1 MKYEVVPPP
10 PSLARFVRF
19 FWVMESEA
27 SRDKPFIYRAMADG
41 CAELI
46 FHYRGRFVE
55 LTPHGSF
62 DQSYGLI
69 HSQTRRMRRF
79 ITHQNFGIFGV
90 YLYPYALNQLCA
102 MPSSVLSDEMP
113 DLTTLWGG
121 EGIELTEKMMLAEN
135 NPARMTLI
143 ISFLDKKLN
152 ARDHFLPPATNA
164 IQYLIHRQGNVKVT
178 DLAQQYCLSMRQF
191 ERNFKLFSGF
201 SPKLY
206 ARIIRFQA
214 ACQQYGRKD
223 LSLTEI
229 GLACGYYDQ
238 SHFIH
243 DFKEFSGYHPGT
255 YFSGKAEG
263 TEYRDV

>member
-1 MKYEVVPPP
+1 
-10 PSLARFVRF
+10 
-19 FWVMESEA
+19 MESEA
-27 SRDKPFIYRAMADG
+27 SREKPFIYRAMADG
-41 CAELI
+41 CAELV

-55 LTPHGSF
+55 LTPYGSI

-113 DLTTLWGG
+113 DLATLWGG
-121 EGIELTEKMMLAEN
+121 EGVELTEKMMLAEN
-135 NPARMTLI
+135 NLTRMTLI
-143 ISFLDKKLN
+143 TSFLNKKLN
-152 ARDHFLPPATNA
+152 APDHFLPPAANA
-164 IQYLIHRQGNVKVT
+164 IQYLIHQQGNVKVT
-178 DLAQQYCLSMRQF
+178 ELAQRYCLSTRQF

-206 ARIIRFQA
+206 ARIIRFQS
-214 ACQQYGRKD
+214 ACQQYGLKD
-223 LSLTEI
+223 LSLTDI

-243 DFKEFSGYHPGT
+243 DFKEFSGYHPST

-263 TEYRDV
+263 IEYKDV